1 MHRRAFFIAVLM
13 AAAGAVLLVLYLRRY
28 EQEASGGVRI
38 SVVVAVKPIDRG
50 KPLTDDMLTVRDVP
64 QAYVEDRMIKASE
77 KAKVLGLRLATPVQT
92 DETLMWTDLVIAS
105 DEQRDLSSLVQPGNR
120 AVTVRLAADDSS
132 VSLIRPGDY
141 VDVLGVLPQG
151 GNDSRTAVV
160 LLQRVLVLAMGLET
174 SNDARITDPQ
184 TRQTIR
190 APLLT
195 LSVNLQ
201 EAQLLAL
208 GAEKGRLSVA
218 LRNPDDQRV
227 ADRVP
232 DLPSSAL
239 VDTNIRGAVQSI
251 RKNGP
256 VELKSQGGNP

>member
-1 MHRRAFFIAVLM
+1 MNRAAFFIALLL

-28 EQEASGGVRI
+28 EQEASGGSRVA
-38 SVVVAVKPIDRG
+38 VVVAVKPIERG
-50 KPLTDDMLTVRDVP
+50 KPLTEDLLATREIP
-64 QAYVEDRMIKASE
+64 QAYVEDRAIKASE
-77 KAKVLGLRLATPVQT
+77 KAKVLGLKIATPLQAQ
-92 DETLMWTDLVIAS
+92 EIIMWTDLVIAS

-120 AVTVRLAADDSS
+120 AMTIRLPPDDTS

-141 VDVLGVLPQG
+141 VDVLNVLPQG
-151 GNDSRTAVV
+151 TGDARTAVV
-160 LLQRVLVLAMGLET
+160 LLQRVLVLAIGLET
-174 SNDARITDPQ
+174 TNDARPQ
-184 TRQTIR
+184 DAQKQNMR

-239 VDTNIRGAVQSI
+239 VDSNVRGAVQNI
-251 RKNGP
+251 RRNGP
-256 VELKSQGGNP
+256 VRLEGQGGQP

>member
-1 MHRRAFFIAVLM
+1 M
-13 AAAGAVLLVLYLRRY
+13 AAAGAVLLLLYLRRF
-28 EQEASGGVRI
+28 EQEASGGVRV
-38 SVVVAVKPIDRG
+38 SVVVAVKPIERG
-50 KPLTDDMLTVRDVP
+50 KPLTDEMLSVREVP

-77 KAKVLGLRLATPVQT
+77 KAKVLGLRLATPVQAE
-92 DETLMWTDLVIAS
+92 ETLMWTDLVIAS

-120 AVTVRLAADDSS
+120 AMTIRLAADDST

-141 VDVLGVLPQG
+141 VDVLSVLPQSGDGRTG
-151 GNDSRTAVV
+151 GDARTAVV

-174 SNDARITDPQ
+174 SNDARIIDPQ
-184 TRQTIR
+184 ARQAIR
-190 APLLT
+190 SPLLT

-227 ADRVP
+227 AERVP

-239 VDTNIRGAVQSI
+239 VESTARVQVQNI

-256 VELKSQGGNP
+256 VKLEATGQQP

>member
-1 MHRRAFFIAVLM
+1 M
-13 AAAGAVLLVLYLRRY
+13 AAAGAVLLVLYLRRF
-28 EQEASGGVRI
+28 EQEASGGLRVSI
-38 SVVVAVKPIDRG
+38 VVAVKPIERG
-50 KPLTDDMLTVRDVP
+50 KPLTDEMLSVRDVP

-77 KAKVLGLRLATPVQT
+77 KAKVLGLRLATPVQA
-92 DETLMWTDLVIAS
+92 EESLMWTDLVIAS

-120 AVTVRLAADDSS
+120 AMTIRLAADDST

-141 VDVLGVLPQG
+141 VDVLSVLPQG
-151 GNDSRTAVV
+151 TSGDARTAVV

-174 SNDARITDPQ
+174 SNDARIADPQ
-184 TRQTIR
+184 TRNTIR

-208 GAEKGRLSVA
+208 GSEKGRLSVA

-239 VDTNIRGAVQSI
+239 VDSTARVQVQSI

-256 VELKSQGGNP
+256 VKLESQGNP

>member
-1 MHRRAFFIAVLM
+1 M
-13 AAAGAVLLVLYLRRY
+13 
-28 EQEASGGVRI
+28 
-38 SVVVAVKPIDRG
+38 
-50 KPLTDDMLTVRDVP
+50 
-64 QAYVEDRMIKASE
+64 
-77 KAKVLGLRLATPVQT
+77 LGLRIATPLQAQ
-92 DETLMWTDLVIAS
+92 EIIMWTDLVIAS

-120 AVTVRLAADDSS
+120 AMTIRLPPDDTS

-141 VDVLGVLPQG
+141 VDVLNVLPQG
-151 GNDSRTAVV
+151 TGDARTAVV
-160 LLQRVLVLAMGLET
+160 LLQRVLVLAIGLET
-174 SNDARITDPQ
+174 TNDARPQ
-184 TRQTIR
+184 DAQKQNMR

-239 VDTNIRGAVQSI
+239 VDSNVRGAVQNI
-251 RKNGP
+251 RRNGP
-256 VELKSQGGNP
+256 VRLEGQGGQP